1 MKIAKNTLRKLIRE
15 FIEDLDLDKIDLDLS
30 MPKEEPKVMGHGGSA
45 KMSKSQLFHIAKN
58 SQSLHDKLLDDDQLP
73 NWVQAKI
80 TLAKY
85 MIDSA
90 HDHLDYK
97 LHRSDNE

>member
-1 MKIAKNTLRKLIRE
+1 MKIARNTLRKLIRE
-15 FIEDLDLDKIDLDLS
+15 FIEDLDLEQIDLDFS
-30 MPKEEPKVMGHGGSA
+30 MPKETSRKMGHGGSA

-58 SQSLHDKLLDDDQLP
+58 SQSLHDKLLDDDELP

-97 LHRSDNE
+97 MHRNDNE